1 MSATAPA
8 SGGLTPGHARFVVM
22 EDDELLRD
30 LLVRVITAKFAPR
43 SLRAFADGQSGLAH
57 CLAEPPDLLLTDL
70 RMPGCDGREV
80 IRRLRAA
87 KTPTRVVVLT
97 QALTASLP
105 GELIALGVAGFIDK
119 SSPLEQIERAIERV
133 LAGGLFFSASI
144 SPTASPHVGMAGAA
158 DGPAPS
164 ALNERELE
172 IARLV
177 SAGLFSKEIGERLN
191 LSPRTVEKERVV
203 IMEKLG
209 VRDLPGLIRWCVR
222 HGLA

>member
-1 MSATAPA
+1 MPEPA
-8 SGGLTPGHARFVVM
+8 NSGGGVPPGQARFVVM

-30 LLVRVITAKFAPR
+30 LLVRVIAGKFAPR
-43 SLRAFADGQSGLAH
+43 SLRAFADGPSGLAH

-87 KTPTRVVVLT
+87 KATTRIVVLT
-97 QALTASLP
+97 QAISATLP
-105 GELIALGVAGFIDK
+105 GELIALGVAGFIEK
-119 SSPLEQIERAIERV
+119 SSALEQIERAIERV
-133 LAGGLFFSASI
+133 LAGGLFFSASV
-144 SPTASPHVGMAGAA
+144 SPMPAPYVATPGFAE
-158 DGPAPS
+158 GPTPS
-164 ALNERELE
+164 ALSARELE

-177 SAGLFSKEIGERLN
+177 AAGLFSKEIGERLN

>member
-1 MSATAPA
+1 
-8 SGGLTPGHARFVVM
+8 M

-30 LLVRVITAKFAPR
+30 LLVRVITGKFAPK

-87 KTPTRVVVLT
+87 KATTRVVVLT
-97 QALTASLP
+97 QAVSATLP